1 MTVATVAVLFLSTAA
16 NNWNFVAEWGR
27 LDLLEVRVP
36 SDSMLSR
43 VCVEKGGDV
52 LSLGLLN
59 GYNLATKQGYDR
71 ACAEI
76 FDKRPRHTWIS
87 APCTDFCSWQSLNQF
102 SRYPVKRQNYERTY
116 KL

>member
-27 LDLLEVRVP
+27 LDLLEVCVP

-76 FDKRPRHTWIS
+76 FDKRPRHTAYVDIR
-87 APCTDFCSWQSLNQF
+87 SLYGLLQLAIAE
-102 SRYPVKRQNYERTY
+102 PIQPIPRQAAELRADV
-116 KL
+116 